1 MARTKDVNDA
11 IDAIEAG
18 GAHLIGCVLNNVHV
32 SPCLIEAR
40 KAVHRGT
47 GIGIDTVMAMAG
59 GTVTE
64 IMGVTDMQES
74 IAQPFLYRHCF
85 LF

>member
-1 MARTKDVNDA
+1 M
-11 IDAIEAG
+11 
-18 GAHLIGCVLNNVHV
+18 
-32 SPCLIEAR
+32 
-40 KAVHRGT
+40 HRGT

-74 IAQPFLYRHCF
+74 IAQPFLYRRCF